1 MNINISHIF
10 LMLGNEC
17 NLQCKYCLQHDIVED
32 QVVHEINPDIYSY
45 VSKIARYQRKPLHI
59 TFFGGEPLIFWHQIE
74 QFVTRLEC
82 QNITFG
88 IISNGV
94 ALTEDRVAW
103 LNQHNIR
110 FALSWDG
117 DNVMETRGFDAVR
130 DRRNLL
136 LKLNRLSLTG
146 VVSGANYPKDFVD
159 AVDKFDA
166 EYCEVHAHH
175 LPVNMDLIMDNC
187 GNCGDLVEIDYD
199 KWREQIKELCDWYYQ
214 IQKGIVNKPS
224 CGEYLISKL
233 LSHGKYVPKDNMNA
247 KCRNGVSVLNIDMKG
262 DLFLCHNT
270 HTKVGSIY
278 DPFLATM
285 KRAMLL
291 DPTQK
296 NYEHS
301 CKDCSVQRYCKN
313 GCMLMDQETRDRYY
327 CELARAT
334 YEPVE
339 KLRQNLLNEGFDV

>member
-1 MNINISHIF
+1 
-10 LMLGNEC
+10 MLGNEC

-136 LKLNRLSLTG
+136 LKLNRLILKILWM
-146 VVSGANYPKDFVD
+146 P
-159 AVDKFDA
+159 
-166 EYCEVHAHH
+166 
-175 LPVNMDLIMDNC
+175 
-187 GNCGDLVEIDYD
+187 
-199 KWREQIKELCDWYYQ
+199 
-214 IQKGIVNKPS
+214 
-224 CGEYLISKL
+224 LISSMRNTVKYMPITFLSIWIL
-233 LSHGKYVPKDNMNA
+233 LWTTAGTA
-247 KCRNGVSVLNIDMKG
+247 
-262 DLFLCHNT
+262 
-270 HTKVGSIY
+270 
-278 DPFLATM
+278 AT
-285 KRAMLL
+285 L
-291 DPTQK
+291 
-296 NYEHS
+296 
-301 CKDCSVQRYCKN
+301 
-313 GCMLMDQETRDRYY
+313 
-327 CELARAT
+327 
-334 YEPVE
+334 
-339 KLRQNLLNEGFDV
+339 